1 MEFDLFEYGK
11 ELLRNDDNAEWIDKI
26 ACWIEKESGYNIY
39 VFQLAVQNQEEI
51 EEYYEKI
58 TASIA
63 VDFQAGLEKAIEKWN
78 IYLIFECREKVD
90 WEIKE
95 RVEHDK
101 YAVRKLIWDEMKP
114 ENLNDREYIRNRL
127 LYLDIDERIKNTN
140 EKTSLMEKLKEKDC
154 ELYNIILQKEK
165 VEPAQMVAMYIGDS
179 IDE

>member
-1 MEFDLFEYGK
+1 MEFELFENGK
-11 ELLRNDDNAEWIDKI
+11 ELLRNEDNAEWIDKI
-26 ACWIEKESGYNIY
+26 ACWTEKEPGYNIY
-39 VFQLAVQNQEEI
+39 VFQLVAQNQEEI

-63 VDFQAGLEKAIEKWN
+63 VDFQAELEKAIEKWN

-101 YAVRKLIWDEMKP
+101 YAVRKLIWDEIKP
-114 ENLNDREYIRNRL
+114 ENINDKEYIRNRL

-140 EKTSLMEKLKEKDC
+140 EKISLMEKLKEKDC

-165 VEPAQMVAMYIGDS
+165 VETAQMVAMYMGDG

>member
-1 MEFDLFEYGK
+1 MGFELFENGK
-11 ELLRNDDNAEWIDKI
+11 KLLRNEDNAGWIDKI

-39 VFQLAVQNQEEI
+39 IFQLVAQNQEEI

-95 RVEHDK
+95 MVEHDK

-114 ENLNDREYIRNRL
+114 ENLNDKEYIRNRL
-127 LYLDIDERIKNTN
+127 LYLDIDERTKNTN
-140 EKTSLMEKLKEKDC
+140 EKISLMEKLKEKDC
-154 ELYNIILQKEK
+154 ELYNILQKEK
-165 VEPAQMVAMYIGDS
+165 VETAQMVAMYIGDG

>member
-165 VEPAQMVAMYIGDS
+165 VEPDQMVAMYIGDS